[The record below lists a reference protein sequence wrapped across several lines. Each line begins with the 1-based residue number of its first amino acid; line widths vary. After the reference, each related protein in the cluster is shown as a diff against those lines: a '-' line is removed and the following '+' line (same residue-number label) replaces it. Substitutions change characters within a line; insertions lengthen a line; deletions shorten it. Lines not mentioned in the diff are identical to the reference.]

1 MNVNNLFYMKFTNYV
16 VVVFNSLFLV
26 KFYCYSKIS
35 LKTFCESDNRRN
47 NTESERERDKSIMS
61 CFCMCIKIEK

>member
-26 KFYCYSKIS
+26 EFFGYSKIS

-47 NTESERERDKSIMS
+47 NTESERETKASWVVFV
-61 CFCMCIKIEK
+61 CV